1 MNTENCFPGCFSLF
15 PFIISY
21 YDFPMLSTRQT
32 FSWRKILLW
41 DLPQSSSVTMSRSG
55 LEVCYSHFR
64 ILIWAATYSQSSV
77 KWEWK
82 YLYRT
87 LLFIVSITSTWCH
100 WLVETP
106 DDAQL
111 TLITFQPQFWSLGLS
126 YWGKAKI
133 PDMIELTFS
142 GQGAEN
148 KDKK

>member
-64 ILIWAATYSQSSV
+64 IFDLGSYLFSIFRKVRMEVSVQNVIVYCLYHKHLVSLTCWNTRRCSVNVDYLPATV
-77 KWEWK
+77 
-82 YLYRT
+82 LVPRAV
-87 LLFIVSITSTWCH
+87 LLGEGKDSWHDRAHI
-100 WLVETP
+100 
-106 DDAQL
+106 
-111 TLITFQPQFWSLGLS
+111 LGA
-126 YWGKAKI
+126 GGRK
-133 PDMIELTFS
+133 
-142 GQGAEN
+142 QR
-148 KDKK
+148 